1 MYTSQRKR
9 AVPQPSQ
16 KIAKG
21 RMTLKERDLR
31 SRLTKLVQTKGLI
44 RGTLSARA
52 NTCGKPTCKCARG
65 EKHSA
70 LYLVVSQ
77 EGKLRQLF
85 VPQSFEAKVRQW
97 IDDYRLAEQL
107 LEEITAIHWAKIRD
121 REE

>member
-1 MYTSQRKR
+1 
-9 AVPQPSQ
+9 
-16 KIAKG
+16 
-21 RMTLKERDLR
+21 MTLKERDLR
-31 SRLTKLVQTKGLI
+31 SRLTKLVQAKGLI
-44 RGTLSARA
+44 RGTLNARA
-52 NTCGKPTCKCARG
+52 NTCGKSTCKCARG

-85 VPQSFEAKVRQW
+85 IPQSFEAKVRQW

-107 LEEITAIHWAKIRD
+107 LDEIAAIHWAKIRD